1 MGPEKMDIQ
10 PLQLAIQ
17 SVPAGAW
24 AVAVSG
30 GADSVALL
38 RLLRRRDDLALRV
51 VHLDHQTRGEASAA
65 DAEFVRRLAGELGI
79 PCTVARRAD
88 VERHL
93 PATLPNP
100 SARYRAARIELFRSV
115 VAERELQGVI
125 LAHHADDQAE
135 TVLHRLVRGSGPAGL
150 AGMSPRTQLGELL
163 ILRPLL
169 GQRRAE
175 LRGYLNSIGQG
186 WREDAS
192 NTSDDYLRNRLRK
205 WLAREPGLHEALMA
219 MGEAC
224 RTAGAWAK
232 GAAPRLEE
240 TFASEQLARLPD
252 VLAHES
258 ARRWLVERGAPP
270 EELSEGVLDRFV
282 EMARDAASPPRANF
296 PGGISVRRREG
307 IMSAG

>member
-1 MGPEKMDIQ
+1 MDIR
-10 PLQLAIQ
+10 PLLLAIQ
-17 SVPAGAW
+17 SVPTGAW

-38 RLLRRRDDLALRV
+38 RLLRGRGDLALHV

-65 DAEFVRRLAGELGI
+65 DAEFVRSLAGELGI
-79 PCTVARRAD
+79 PCTVERRAE

-115 VAERELQGVI
+115 VAGRGLLGVI

-150 AGMSPRTQLGELL
+150 AGMSPRTQLGDLV
-163 ILRPLL
+163 IVRPLL
-169 GQRRAE
+169 GHRRTE
-175 LRGYLNSIGQG
+175 LRAYLDSIGQA

-205 WLAREPGLHEALMA
+205 WLAEDPRLHEALIA
-219 MGEAC
+219 LGDAC
-224 RTAGAWAK
+224 RIAGEWAK
-232 GAAPRLEE
+232 GAAPRLGE
-240 TFASEQLARLPD
+240 TFAAEELARLPE

-270 EELSEGVLDRFV
+270 EELSEGVLDRLV
-282 EMARDAASPPRANF
+282 EMAGDAASPPRAHF
-296 PGGISVRRREG
+296 PGGILVRRRNG
-307 IMSAG
+307 MFSAG